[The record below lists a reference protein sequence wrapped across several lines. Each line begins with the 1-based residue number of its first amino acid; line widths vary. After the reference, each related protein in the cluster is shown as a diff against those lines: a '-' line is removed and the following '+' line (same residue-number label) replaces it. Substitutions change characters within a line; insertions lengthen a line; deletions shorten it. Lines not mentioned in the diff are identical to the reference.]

1 MICWR
6 IPSHKAKTPPGEF
19 KVTTPKN
26 LLINNQAVTSMR
38 NLTTT
43 LTYSKIPTYNWTF
56 TLIPNWIWFCSRLL
70 CFAQI
75 SNWWQLCMNSSIWLT
90 PATWL
95 IVVGCK
101 ALHFINDEDQEPLGY
116 KTLRCTNTIA
126 SHKVYEFY
134 VSVSVTWWIL
144 K

>member
-6 IPSHKAKTPPGEF
+6 IPSHKAKTPPSEF

-43 LTYSKIPTYNWTF
+43 PTYSKIPTYSWTF

-75 SNWWQLCMNSSIWLT
+75 SNWWQLCMNPSMWLT

-101 ALHFINDEDQEPLGY
+101 TLHFINDEDQEPLGY

-126 SHKVYEFY
+126 SHKVYEF
-134 VSVSVTWWIL
+134 
-144 K
+144 